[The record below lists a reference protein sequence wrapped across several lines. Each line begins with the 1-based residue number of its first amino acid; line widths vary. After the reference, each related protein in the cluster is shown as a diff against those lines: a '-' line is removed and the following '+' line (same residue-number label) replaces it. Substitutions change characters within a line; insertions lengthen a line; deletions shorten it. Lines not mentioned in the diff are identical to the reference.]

1 MTGLCKGYAQCYA
14 PPTCYSHYDSLND
27 CYYNDHTPNTESVT
41 VTPYAPSSFVC
52 PDGTTQTGINAVVAC
67 ENHGLTSGLVGTV
80 STLVR
85 EKTFKNLNGE
95 VETNPIPVFIMPVLP
110 SENKLLFIDVDVS
123 LAIF

>member
-67 ENHGLTSGLVGTV
+67 ENHGLTSTKIQGWECPDGSTQMGTSASIACMVVIYTIV
-80 STLVR
+80 STIVM
-85 EKTFKNLNGE
+85 
-95 VETNPIPVFIMPVLP
+95 PIT
-110 SENKLLFIDVDVS
+110 SWRC
-123 LAIF
+123 